1 MTRAKVSLRVAV
13 ALVLILSV
21 SGCAT
26 RGFVRNEVDTAEE
39 RNTEK
44 FELIKGQI
52 EETQMEVDAQGEEIA
67 KQGEELSKLSTT
79 SQEALDRAIAAG
91 KLAEGKLLFEKVLNT
106 DKLRF
111 ASEKAELSAEARHEL
126 DVFSEELVLRN
137 ENVFIEIQ
145 GHTDSTGSEE
155 YNLRLGE
162 ERAEAVRRY
171 LNNEHDIPLHRVSV
185 ISYGES
191 APVIDNS
198 TRENRAMNRRVTLVV
213 LK

>member
-1 MTRAKVSLRVAV
+1 MIRMRTVQILVAV
-13 ALVLILSV
+13 VVVGAV

-26 RGFVRNEVDTAEE
+26 KKYVQEELETADQRNAE
-39 RNTEK
+39 RV
-44 FELIKGQI
+44 ELIKAQI
-52 EETQMEVDAQGEEIA
+52 EETQVEVEAQGEEIA
-67 KQGEELSKLSTT
+67 ELSKT
-79 SQEALDRAIAAG
+79 SQEALDRAVAAG
-91 KLAEGKLLFEKVLNT
+91 KLAEGKLLYEKVLSD

-111 ASEKAELSAEARHEL
+111 ASDKAELSSEAKAEL
-126 DVFSEELVLRN
+126 DAFSQELVLRN

-145 GHTDSTGSEE
+145 GHTDATGSDE
-155 YNLRLGE
+155 YNKKLGQ

-171 LNNEHDIPLHRVSV
+171 LNEQHGIPLHRMSV

-191 APVIDNS
+191 SPLVDNS

>member
-1 MTRAKVSLRVAV
+1 MTKGTVGLRVV
-13 ALVLILSV
+13 LVLLLIV
-21 SGCAT
+21 GVTGCAT
-26 RGFVRNEVDTAEE
+26 RGFVRDEVDTAEE
-39 RNTEK
+39 RNTERV
-44 FELIKGQI
+44 ELIKAQI
-52 EETQMEVDAQGEEIA
+52 EETQLQVEEQGNEIAAQGDEITEVSA
-67 KQGEELSKLSTT
+67 TA
-79 SQEALDRAIAAG
+79 QEALDRAVAAG
-91 KLAEGKLLFEKVLNT
+91 KLAEGKLLYEKVLDT

-111 ASEKAELSAEARHEL
+111 AVDVVELSQEAMDEL

-145 GHTDSTGSEE
+145 GHTDATGSDA

-171 LNNEHDIPLHRVSV
+171 LSNQHEIPLHRMSV

-191 APVIDNS
+191 APIADNS
-198 TRENRAMNRRVTLVV
+198 TREDRAKNRRVSLVV